1 MMAEGRRDDTRGAEL
16 MTRHV
21 GATPH
26 LAARGREQLTP
37 RQTYRGARFEASR
50 ATSRATA
57 TDEDRLTT
65 ATRREPQEMAEGR
78 RDDARGAVLMA
89 RHAGATPQLTAHD
102 REQQTPRQTD
112 RPHFTKVSKGIKTM
126 RTHPKT
132 GGIAGQL
139 AFLLKVTTQPKVR
152 RPPKVSPPLLV
163 RLSSTSTTLLS
174 GASTS
179 SSPPFFVACISYLTA
194 TKNPKQEDDSG
205 LGR

>member
-1 MMAEGRRDDTRGAEL
+1 MARHAGAISQ
-16 MTRHV
+16 
-21 GATPH
+21 
-26 LAARGREQLTP
+26 LAARDREQQTP
-37 RQTYRGARFEASR
+37 RQTDRGARIEASR
-50 ATSRATA
+50 ATSRATV
-57 TDEDRLTT
+57 TDENWLTT
-65 ATRREPQEMAEGR
+65 TTRSDSQETAEAR

-89 RHAGATPQLTAHD
+89 RHAGATPQLVERD